1 MNKNFNFLPSQYK
14 KNNSKIN
21 HNYLSSQFS
30 DYKKILNKISKVVKR
45 NDFTLGEEVN
55 KFERNIS
62 KLIGA
67 KHVLAVGSGTDA
79 IMLSLKC
86 LGVEKGDEVITTPF
100 TFYATIGAIVTSG
113 AKPVFVDV
121 KDDYNIDP
129 DLIEKKIT
137 KKTKAIIIVH
147 MAGFA
152 CQIDLIQK
160 ICKKYKIKLIEDCAH
175 SVGTKF
181 KSIHVGNFG
190 VSGCFSFYPTKQ
202 ITTGEG
208 GMLVTNNKS
217 FYNKIR
223 KLKAFGI
230 DKDINQRTKQG
241 TYDVVS
247 LGFNYR
253 LTDFQSALG
262 LKQIGNYKENLKK
275 RHLLAKKYT
284 KGLQNIQQVRCM
296 PYSSDCS
303 FFVFQIFCKDRDK
316 LLKEFKIKKI
326 GVSIHYATPLPS
338 MTYYKKKYNFK
349 KINFKNAKNYA
360 DTNISL
366 PIYPSLNFKE
376 LNKIVEVI
384 NKFYEH
390 SK

>member
-1 MNKNFNFLPSQYK
+1 
-14 KNNSKIN
+14 
-21 HNYLSSQFS
+21 
-30 DYKKILNKISKVVKR
+30 
-45 NDFTLGEEVN
+45 
-55 KFERNIS
+55 
-62 KLIGA
+62 
-67 KHVLAVGSGTDA
+67 
-79 IMLSLKC
+79 
-86 LGVEKGDEVITTPF
+86 
-100 TFYATIGAIVTSG
+100 
-113 AKPVFVDV
+113 
-121 KDDYNIDP
+121 
-129 DLIEKKIT
+129 
-137 KKTKAIIIVH
+137 

-175 SVGTKF
+175 SIGTKF
-181 KSIHVGNFG
+181 KSRHVGNFG

-208 GMLVTNNKS
+208 GMLVTNNKN